1 MIIRKNPPETRS
13 DLRGHCKSRLHSC
26 LDRNQATSP
35 GGEKKEI
42 ALDADICDGGLV
54 WFGLVVTLSS
64 MAVNEMPSKLPMK

>member
-35 GGEKKEI
+35 GGEKKTMEI
-42 ALDADICDGGLV
+42 ALNADICDLFGLV
-54 WFGLVVTLSS
+54 WWS
-64 MAVNEMPSKLPMK
+64 PCRQWR